1 MKNLSKEQLGKMRD
15 NLAQFVADNIREYVG
30 QNFGTQEMEDPS
42 WSVPPLAVRIA
53 TSIVEKT
60 YKTSLDGVVATPPEY
75 KTIYDEEDE

>member
-42 WSVPPLAVRIA
+42 WSVPPLAVHIA
-53 TSIVEKT
+53 TGIVGKT
-60 YKTSLDGVVATPPEY
+60 YKTSLDGVVATLPKYE
-75 KTIYDEEDE
+75 TIYDEEDE